1 MEPLL
6 VWGLALLAVA
16 FLLLVVE
23 VFVPSAGLIFITATI
38 IAIAG
43 ITCLWRHDLSWGVGG
58 LLSTIVLAP
67 TIFYSG
73 LMFWK
78 NTDMGRRALGVKS
91 EEELEAERLKQE
103 AEVRE
108 RLSILGSIGTVVT
121 DLRPIGVIEIDG
133 TRYDALS
140 ESVIIPAG
148 TKVKVTVVEPNQIK
162 VRAVS

>member
-16 FLLLVVE
+16 ILLLVVE
-23 VFVPSAGLIFITATI
+23 VFVPSAGLIFITATV
-38 IAIAG
+38 IAITG
-43 ITCLWRHDLSWGVGG
+43 VVCLWRHDTTWGVGG
-58 LLSTIVLAP
+58 MLSVMVLAP
-67 TIFYSG
+67 TIFYGG

-78 NTDMGRRALGVKS
+78 NTDMGRRAMGVKTD
-91 EEELEAERLKQE
+91 EELEADRLKEE

-108 RLSILGSIGTVVT
+108 RLSIMGAVGTVVT
-121 DLRPIGVIEIDG
+121 DLRPIGVIEIEG